1 MNTVASE
8 CVVQKHH
15 PEWSNVSFPSPY
27 LSSYYYFRN
36 RVIRIG
42 EELMVA

>member
-15 PEWSNVSFPSPY
+15 PEWSNVSIA
-27 LSSYYYFRN
+27 SYSLHAT
-36 RVIRIG
+36 ILETRILEDEG
-42 EELMVA
+42 N